1 MQHTDKKGTPKILKH
16 CNLPLT
22 GKGVIDMIITELA
35 VFHVDRHGGTGLT
48 LLEHAANTTVEELRR
63 KTGAP
68 FKVSPDLRVMF
79 A

>member
-1 MQHTDKKGTPKILKH
+1 
-16 CNLPLT
+16 LT